1 MATAAALL
9 CFGVAGGLAGERATG
24 PGSFATAI
32 LDALYALDRDT
43 LIEKARATMTVDV
56 RLNAI
61 VDPERANGRSLAELA
76 RMVVAGG
83 ATLIQLRD
91 KHGTTRQMIEQARA
105 IKAALAGTGVPLV
118 VNDRVDVALIAEA
131 DGVHV
136 GQDDMRVEDARR
148 LLGPKAI
155 IGLSIK
161 SVALANA
168 APIDQLDYVGVGGV
182 YATTSKDNPNPP
194 IGVSGL
200 RDIVDGVPQA
210 QARPA
215 DLRHRG
221 DRRRQ
226 CGGRDCGRRGRRRGD
241 LGAVDASRSRGR
253 GARIAQRRRPSGA
266 GDTMTNRDRRH
277 HRGLG
282 LERRAP
288 ASRPT

>member
-1 MATAAALL
+1 
-9 CFGVAGGLAGERATG
+9 
-24 PGSFATAI
+24 
-32 LDALYALDRDT
+32 
-43 LIEKARATMTVDV
+43 MTVDV

-61 VDPERANGRSLAELA
+61 LDPERANGRPLADLA

-91 KHGTTRQMIEQARA
+91 KHGTTRRMIEEARA

-168 APIDQLDYVGVGGV
+168 APIEQLDYVGVGGV

-194 IGVSGL
+194 IGVNGL
-200 RDIVDGVPQA
+200 RDIVDA
-210 QARPA
+210 F
-215 DLRHRG
+215 
-221 DRRRQ
+221 RRRRRDLPI
-226 CGGRDCGRRGRRRGD
+226 CGIAGIDAGNAAPVIAAGADGVAVISALSMQADPEAAARELRRVVDNARG
-241 LGAVDASRSRGR
+241 
-253 GARIAQRRRPSGA
+253 
-266 GDTMTNRDRRH
+266 
-277 HRGLG
+277 
-282 LERRAP
+282 
-288 ASRPT
+288 

>member
-1 MATAAALL
+1 
-9 CFGVAGGLAGERATG
+9 
-24 PGSFATAI
+24 
-32 LDALYALDRDT
+32 
-43 LIEKARATMTVDV
+43 MTVDV

-61 VDPERANGRSLAELA
+61 VDPERANGRPLAELA

-91 KHGTTRQMIEQARA
+91 KHGTTRRMIDEARA

-136 GQDDMRVEDARR
+136 GQDDIRVEDARR

-168 APIDQLDYVGVGGV
+168 APIEQLDYVGVGGV

-194 IGVSGL
+194 IGVNGL
-200 RDIVDGVPQA
+200 RDIVDA
-210 QARPA
+210 F
-215 DLRHRG
+215 
-221 DRRRQ
+221 RRRRRDLPI
-226 CGGRDCGRRGRRRGD
+226 CGIAGIDAGNAAPVIAAGADGVAVISALSMQADPEAAARELRRVVDKARG
-241 LGAVDASRSRGR
+241 
-253 GARIAQRRRPSGA
+253 
-266 GDTMTNRDRRH
+266 
-277 HRGLG
+277 
-282 LERRAP
+282 
-288 ASRPT
+288 